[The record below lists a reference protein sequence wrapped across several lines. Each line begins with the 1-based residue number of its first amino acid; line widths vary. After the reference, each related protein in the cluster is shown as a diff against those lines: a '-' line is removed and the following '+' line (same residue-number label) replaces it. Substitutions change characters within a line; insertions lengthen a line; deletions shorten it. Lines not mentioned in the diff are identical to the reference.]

1 MPSNNEVICAQKDV
15 IADRG
20 DLEGAVAAETA
31 ALNKLG
37 IPFIAAQ
44 IQPVGSMSAVRFQ
57 VLTKKGAVPEGLP
70 PAYTRY
76 QIGVSIGSG
85 IGSDSDDRY
94 YPSEQQAK
102 S

>member
-31 ALNKLG
+31 ALNELG
-37 IPFIAAQ
+37 IRFTAAQ

-57 VLTKKGAVPEGLP
+57 VFTKKGAVPEGLP

-76 QIGVSIGSG
+76 QIGGSIGIS
-85 IGSDSDDRY
+85 SDSGDSAGY
-94 YPSEQQAK
+94 FK
-102 S
+102 SSQLKS